1 MPPFSTFKSICIRF
15 FRPVAVVLL
24 LSALAS
30 GAQAL
35 EPTTSDDA
43 LTTDPILSIKPGEL
57 PDYELLRLRTGTE
70 SEMMETYLQ
79 AVLTASNDVL
89 TSEVIF
95 NEVPES
101 APYARMTLKRL
112 VDQALQTNLGLT
124 NSYRNV
130 EIARSSTT
138 SSEAT
143 FVPFLDLVGD
153 VRHSYDR
160 NENVTRQET
169 FSEFVPGTTPVGP
182 DGAPIPGATP
192 GPSTVVT
199 HTDTINTVRETGTTS
214 GGVGFQSGVGLPTG
228 GQFTLDGSTRRTDTR
243 VETGGRFNERE
254 KEYSSRAEIR
264 FLQPLLRGGGTDV
277 GTADLR
283 RSRLREMSQVL
294 DNQIDRRDVTLSV
307 ITTYFQI
314 LQTAAQLT
322 VSRGAITERIRFLED
337 TKTRYEVGRVDESE
351 ILRAEIQVLTEM
363 ETAIGRRQ
371 QLDELREQMLILL
384 GIPLD
389 TQISFENII
398 PQLNARGRVNIP
410 PAEEV
415 VEESLNSRMELM
427 QQDISVA
434 MSEIDYRVAQNG
446 LLPQLDFDAGY
457 NRNDADTNLRE
468 ATGFENQGWDA
479 GVSFRLPLIN
489 IQRRETFR
497 RSGLSLENART
508 NRLIMERNLTQE
520 ARNRHRSVLAT
531 EAQLTILGRNIE
543 QARKSLELINGR
555 FEVGF
560 STVTEVRLAQD
571 DLFEAETRYTTALLN
586 YQIDLARLYVA
597 LGRPL
602 D

>member
-1 MPPFSTFKSICIRF
+1 M
-15 FRPVAVVLL
+15 AVLL
-24 LSALAS
+24 LLGAS
-30 GAQAL
+30 SPAV
-35 EPTTSDDA
+35 EPTTADDA

-57 PDYELLRLRTGTE
+57 PDYDLLRLRTGTE
-70 SEMMETYLQ
+70 SEMMQTYLQ
-79 AVLTASNDVL
+79 TVLTASNDVL

-95 NEVPES
+95 NEVPET
-101 APYARMTLKRL
+101 APFARMSLQRL
-112 VDQALQTNLGLT
+112 VDQALATNLELG
-124 NSYRNV
+124 NSSRSV
-130 EIARSSTT
+130 LIARSSTT
-138 SSEAT
+138 SSEAA
-143 FVPFLDLVGD
+143 FVPFVDLVGD
-153 VRHSYDR
+153 ARHTYNRD
-160 NENVTRQET
+160 ENTTRQET
-169 FSEFVPGTTPVGP
+169 FTEFVPGVTPVGP
-182 DGAPIPGATP
+182 GATP
-192 GPSTVVT
+192 APPTTVT
-199 HTDTINTVRETGTTS
+199 HTKTINTIRETGTTS
-214 GGVGFQSGVGLPTG
+214 GGVGFDSGIGLPTG
-228 GQFTLDGSTRRTDTR
+228 GQFTLDGRTNRTDTR

-254 KEYSSRAEIR
+254 KQYASRAEVR
-264 FLQPLLRGGGTDV
+264 YVQPLLRGGGTDV

-283 RSRLREMSQVL
+283 RSRLREMQEVL
-294 DNQIDRRDVTLSV
+294 NNQIDRRNVTLSV
-307 ITTYFQI
+307 ISTYFQI
-314 LQTAAQLT
+314 LQTAAQLS

-351 ILRAEIQVLTEM
+351 ILRAEIQVLGEM

-371 QLDELREQMLILL
+371 QLDEQREQMLILL
-384 GIPLD
+384 GVPLD

-427 QQDISVA
+427 LQDVNIAISQ
-434 MSEIDYRVAQNG
+434 IDYRVSQNG

-489 IQRRETFR
+489 IQRREAFR
-497 RSGLSLENART
+497 RSGLSLENTKT
-508 NRLIMERNLTQE
+508 NRLIAERNLIQE

-571 DLFEAETRYTTALLN
+571 DLFEAETRYTTSLLN
-586 YQIDLARLYVA
+586 YQIELARLYVA

>member
-1 MPPFSTFKSICIRF
+1 
-15 FRPVAVVLL
+15 
-24 LSALAS
+24 
-30 GAQAL
+30 
-35 EPTTSDDA
+35 
-43 LTTDPILSIKPGEL
+43 
-57 PDYELLRLRTGTE
+57 
-70 SEMMETYLQ
+70 
-79 AVLTASNDVL
+79 
-89 TSEVIF
+89 
-95 NEVPES
+95 
-101 APYARMTLKRL
+101 
-112 VDQALQTNLGLT
+112 
-124 NSYRNV
+124 
-130 EIARSSTT
+130 
-138 SSEAT
+138 
-143 FVPFLDLVGD
+143 
-153 VRHSYDR
+153 
-160 NENVTRQET
+160 
-169 FSEFVPGTTPVGP
+169 
-182 DGAPIPGATP
+182 
-192 GPSTVVT
+192 PSTVVT